1 VTAPRIGITTYREQA
16 RWGLW
21 DTAADVLFTLYADAV
36 VQAGGLPLLL
46 PPVDAALAGAA
57 VAAVDGVLLSGGA
70 DVDPGCY
77 GAPRSPHTGPAQP
90 HRDHWELA
98 LTRAALEQRRP
109 VLGVCRGMQVLDV
122 ALGGT
127 LEQHLPDV
135 VGHTGHGPV
144 PGQFARHDVRFAPE
158 SRLRALLGERIVI
171 ATHHHQAVRTLGAGL
186 VATGW
191 ADDGTIEAIE
201 LADADWVVGVQWHPE
216 AYEGAA
222 LFAGFTVACA
232 NAAPASAR

>member
-1 VTAPRIGITTYREQA
+1 MSAPRIGITTYREQA

-21 DTAADVLFTLYADAV
+21 DAAADVLFTLYADAV

-57 VAAVDGVLLSGGA
+57 VAALDGVLLSGGA
-70 DVDPGCY
+70 DVEPARY

-90 HRDHWELA
+90 HRDQWELA
-98 LTRAALEQRRP
+98 LTRAALEQHRP
-109 VLGVCRGMQVLDV
+109 LLGVCRGMQVLDV

-135 VGHTGHGPV
+135 VGHPGHAPV
-144 PGQFARHDVRFAPE
+144 PGQFGRHEVRFAPD
-158 SRLRALLGERIVI
+158 SRLGTLLGERIVI
-171 ATHHHQAVRTLGAGL
+171 ATHHHQAVHTLGSGL
-186 VATGW
+186 VAAGW

-201 LADADWVVGVQWHPE
+201 LAGTDWVVGVQWHPE

-222 LFAGFTVACA
+222 LFAGFAAACA
-232 NAAPASAR
+232 NSAPAGAR